1 MKALSKSLQ
10 VGDTMIEISIAPAQV
25 TQAKEEIKSFDAQK
39 THNKGNWSGNWKGPL
54 GETLMEDWLQSF
66 DDLSFDAMTFV
77 KRGWTEPDFRLHTN
91 TTTPTSVDIKTT
103 THYANWSQNPPK
115 HDIYVWSELKGSP
128 NNPHTLIIKGWLS
141 KQQMTE
147 LMAES
152 SQNDWDEKNT
162 QNGCYKVEREAWG
175 KMRTDW
181 CFTDNAL
188 ESMDDFVTQIIER

>member
-1 MKALSKSLQ
+1 
-10 VGDTMIEISIAPAQV
+10 MIEIKVTPNQV
-25 TQAKEEIKSFDAQK
+25 ENAKEEIKSFDSQK

-54 GETLMEDWLQSF
+54 GESLMEDWLQSF

-91 TTTPTSVDIKTT
+91 TNTPTSVD
-103 THYANWSQNPPK
+103 
-115 HDIYVWSELKGSP
+115 
-128 NNPHTLIIKGWLS
+128 

-147 LMAES
+147 LMTES